1 MDIYTFSHFSY
12 IETWELHS
20 SQLKSQINRIKV
32 DKKNVQFMNMIYY
45 HGYKLWE
52 QASETLD
59 WDFAVYLLKKNKEN
73 LI

>member
-1 MDIYTFSHFSY
+1 MYIYTFSYFSY

-20 SQLKSQINRIKV
+20 SLLKSQINRIKV

-59 WDFAVYLLKKNKEN
+59 WDFAVYLLKK
-73 LI
+73 